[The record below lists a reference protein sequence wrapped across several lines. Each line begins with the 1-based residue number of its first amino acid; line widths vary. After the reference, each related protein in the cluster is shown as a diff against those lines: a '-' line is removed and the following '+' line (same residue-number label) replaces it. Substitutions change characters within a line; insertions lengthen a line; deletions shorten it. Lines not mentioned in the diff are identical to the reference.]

1 MIIRNRHEIAPRPKS
16 DDAIGLHRA
25 RINGVRDLYLRKV
38 IGIAEKTVNDQ
49 ARKPRDN

>member
-16 DDAIGLHRA
+16 DDAIDLHRA
-25 RINGVRDLYLRKV
+25 RINSVRDLYLRKV

-49 ARKPRDN
+49 PQKPRDN

>member
-25 RINGVRDLYLRKV
+25 NINGVRDLYLRKV
-38 IGIAEKTVNDQ
+38 IGVAEKTVNDH

>member
-25 RINGVRDLYLRKV
+25 RINGVGDLYLRRV
-38 IGIAEKTVNDQ
+38 IGIAEKIVNDQ
-49 ARKPRDN
+49 PRMPRDN

>member
-16 DDAIGLHRA
+16 DDAIGLRRA
-25 RINGVRDLYLRKV
+25 RIDGVRNLYLRKV

-49 ARKPRDN
+49 ARKPRDT